1 MNGLNVELVSA
12 EIVFGVGEDLTRC
25 LYLSKGGMNVAG
37 YDRCVVDQV

>member
-1 MNGLNVELVSA
+1 MNGLNVKLVSA
-12 EIVFGVGEDLTRC
+12 KIVFGVGENLT